1 MGSRPLA
8 LASPAFSLLIKVTG
22 GPHKGESFTITK
34 QPFSIGRNADNDVVL
49 PNDSKISRNHVT
61 VNKRESSFV
70 IENLSKRNPILQDN
84 QPKSKIELYSGQKF
98 QIGESELE
106 FNWGDPQVK
115 KTEPAKPNL
124 ANQNITNQNIT
135 NQSIANQSVARN
147 QNINPAYSNNLAIPR
162 NVSNIP
168 VQSGNKKINITINQN
183 YEQLNNH
190 SSAKKKTRKAQPQN
204 KSFLII
210 LAVVGVL
217 VLFLMP
223 DKDSAKKAKKNNLRS
238 SEEIQKTLETSKLNI
253 ESYQKEKRIQGD
265 GSIDKQYESSQSYY
279 VRGFRDYRQG
289 QYSRAIQAFQAAL
302 SFDPNHTLARK
313 YLNFSLKKLDELVQF
328 NINQGRRYREKSNY
342 RLCKSAFQQVMIIK
356 KDPNDKVY
364 KEAKQLFDE
373 CDTLHKGRY

>member
-61 VNKRESSFV
+61 VNKRENSFV
-70 IENLSKRNPILQDN
+70 VENLSKRNPILQDN
-84 QPKSKIELYSGQKF
+84 QPKSKIELFPGQKF

-115 KTEPAKPNL
+115 KPDPTKPTL
-124 ANQNITNQNIT
+124 T
-135 NQSIANQSVARN
+135 NQSVARN
-147 QNINPAYSNNLAIPR
+147 HNLNPAYSNNLVIPR

-183 YEQLNNH
+183 YEQLNNQN
-190 SSAKKKTRKAQPQN
+190 STKKKTRKAQPQN
-204 KSFLII
+204 KSLLII
-210 LAVVGVL
+210 IVVVGVL

-223 DKDSAKKAKKNNLRS
+223 DKDSTKKAKKNNLRS

-342 RLCKSAFQQVMIIK
+342 RLCKSAFQQVMTIK